1 ADRHGG
7 HMPLDPILQQV
18 LAAAPPLVPEGAT
31 PQQVRE
37 TLAALAAN
45 PDLAELAPEVGSVS
59 ESGVPGPAGEIPVRI
74 YRPEGTG
81 PLPVVVFF
89 HGGGWV
95 IGSLETHDGSC
106 RDLAN
111 RVGCV
116 VVSVDYRLAPEH
128 PFPAGLEDGLA
139 VTRWVLAHAAELNA
153 DPTRVVV
160 AGDSAGGNFATV
172 IAQQLAGEGGAAPSG
187 QLLLY
192 PATDMSHD
200 YPSREA
206 FGQGYFL
213 DQASLELFVNCYV
226 TDPAL
231 VLDPRMSPLLHP
243 KLAEAPPSV
252 VVTAEYDPIRDQ
264 GNAYAE
270 ALAAA
275 GVPVECRQ
283 FAGLVHG
290 FLHFGAF
297 VPAAK
302 AATDEICALL
312 RTLLWGTG
320 TQG

>member
-1 ADRHGG
+1 
-7 HMPLDPILQQV
+7 MPVDPILREV
-18 LAAAPPLVPEGAT
+18 LAAAPPLVPDGAS

-37 TLAALAAN
+37 TLAELAAN
-45 PDLAELAPEVGSVS
+45 PDLAELAPEVASVS
-59 ESGVPGPAGEIPVRI
+59 DRAIHGQAGEIPVRI
-74 YRPEGTG
+74 YRPDGDG

-95 IGSLETHDGSC
+95 IGSLETHDGVC
-106 RDLAN
+106 REFCTQAEA
-111 RVGCV
+111 V

-128 PFPAGLEDGLA
+128 AFPAGLHDCLA
-139 VTRWVLAHAAELNA
+139 VTRWVLAHAAELDG

-172 IAQQLAGEGGAAPSG
+172 IAQQLAGEDGAAPSG
-187 QLLLY
+187 QLLIY
-192 PATDMSHD
+192 PATDMSTD
-200 YPSREA
+200 YPSREEFA
-206 FGQGYFL
+206 QGYFL
-213 DQASLELFVNCYV
+213 DQEALEWFITCYV
-226 TDPAL
+226 TDPAS
-231 VLDPRMSPLLHP
+231 VLDPRMSPVLHP
-243 KLAEAPPSV
+243 KLSEAPPAV

-275 GVPVECRQ
+275 GVPVQTRQ

-312 RTLLWGTG
+312 RKLLEGTS